1 MFPMKNKM
9 GFVGV
14 FIFLALVVAAQ
25 AGDIS
30 GKWVVTAEN
39 VDIEMVF
46 KVDGNTLTG
55 TIYNPL
61 SGETKIKEGKIDGD
75 NFSFIAV
82 RKLGQNETRIFWK
95 GLLDGDVIR
104 FTRVFPGGGTTQIIG
119 MRPKA
124 ALPAQP
130 TKSDK

>member
-1 MFPMKNKM
+1 MKNTM
-9 GFVGV
+9 GFLGV
-14 FIFLALVVAAQ
+14 LIFLALAGVAT

-30 GKWVVTAEN
+30 GKWIVTAEN

-46 KVDGNTLTG
+46 NVDGNALTG

-75 NFSFIAV
+75 NFSFIAI
-82 RKLGQNETRIFWK
+82 RKFGQNETRILWK
-95 GLLDGDVIR
+95 GLLDGDVIK

-124 ALPAQP
+124 APSAQ
-130 TKSDK
+130 TKEKSGK